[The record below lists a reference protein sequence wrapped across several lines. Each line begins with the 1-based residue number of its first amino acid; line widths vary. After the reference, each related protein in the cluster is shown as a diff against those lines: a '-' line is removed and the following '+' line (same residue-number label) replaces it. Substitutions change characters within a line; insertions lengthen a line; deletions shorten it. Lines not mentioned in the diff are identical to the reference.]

1 MSKRLLIL
9 VDDEPV
15 TSRTL
20 ALDLADAGYR
30 VETAADRVEA
40 MRMMRARSFDL
51 LIAPERHGGGK
62 GLVEELHRVQP
73 SAKVV
78 LMTTDLD
85 PRGRWEA
92 SDAVARVQKPFDLEE
107 FRAVV
112 ERLLRVVPDGVGPD
126 RVGPDRGSGPDRIGP
141 GKVGPGKVA
150 PERNGSAK

>member
-9 VDDEPV
+9 VDGEAV

-40 MRMMRARSFDL
+40 LRMMKHHAFDL
-51 LIAPERHGGGK
+51 LIAPERRGGGK

-78 LMTTDLD
+78 LMTTDPD
-85 PRGRWEA
+85 AKGQSEV
-92 SDAVARVQKPFDLEE
+92 SDAVTRVKKPFDLEE

-112 ERLLRVVPDGVGPD
+112 ERLLR
-126 RVGPDRGSGPDRIGP
+126 GS
-141 GKVGPGKVA
+141 

>member
-9 VDDEPV
+9 VDGEAV

-40 MRMMRARSFDL
+40 LRMMKHHAIDL
-51 LIAPERHGGGK
+51 LIAPERRGGGK

-78 LMTTDLD
+78 LMTTDPD
-85 PRGRWEA
+85 AKGQSEV
-92 SDAVARVQKPFDLEE
+92 SDAVTRVKKPFDLEE

-112 ERLLRVVPDGVGPD
+112 ERLLR
-126 RVGPDRGSGPDRIGP
+126 GS
-141 GKVGPGKVA
+141 

>member
-9 VDDEPV
+9 VDGETV

-30 VETAADRVEA
+30 VETAVDRVEA
-40 MRMMRARSFDL
+40 IRMMKRNSFDL
-51 LIAPERHGGGK
+51 LIAPERRGGGK
-62 GLVEELHRVQP
+62 VLVEELQRVQP

-78 LMTTDLD
+78 LMTTNPDAEGQ
-85 PRGRWEA
+85 PEVG
-92 SDAVARVQKPFDLEE
+92 DAVTRVMKPFDLEE

-112 ERLLRVVPDGVGPD
+112 ERLLRGN
-126 RVGPDRGSGPDRIGP
+126 
-141 GKVGPGKVA
+141 

>member
-9 VDDEPV
+9 VDGEAV

-40 MRMMRARSFDL
+40 IRMMKRSSFDL
-51 LIAPERHGGGK
+51 LIAPERRGGGK
-62 GLVEELHRVQP
+62 VLVEELQRVQP

-78 LMTTDLD
+78 LMTTNRDAEGQ
-85 PRGRWEA
+85 PEVG
-92 SDAVARVQKPFDLEE
+92 DAVTRVMKPFDLEE

-112 ERLLRVVPDGVGPD
+112 ERLLRV
-126 RVGPDRGSGPDRIGP
+126 S
-141 GKVGPGKVA
+141 